1 MHPCR
6 LLLIVPLLLAGC
18 GRSAS
23 TYTQAVAN
31 AVKSEPNVVAF
42 EKLYPGSEHFIS
54 YFTGRHGTPRWN
66 SKALIHGRYVL
77 TMQFD
82 VSIDSSGTQVTAAS
96 APQFYLVEVS
106 SVTTSPGGQT
116 SVSYNGGSQRQF
128 GVEEWKTL
136 EASGGDLSS
145 LGAEVK
151 RDQPVPNLA
160 AHRKGA

>member
-6 LLLIVPLLLAGC
+6 LTLIIPLLVAGC
-18 GRSAS
+18 GRSGA
-23 TYTQAVAN
+23 TYNQAVAS
-31 AVKSEPNVVAF
+31 AVSSEPYVVAF
-42 EKLYPGSEHFIS
+42 DKLYPGSEHLIS
-54 YFTGRHGTPRWN
+54 YFAGQHGTPQWN

-96 APQFYLVEVS
+96 PPQFHLVEVS
-106 SVTTSPGGQT
+106 GVTTSPGGQT
-116 SVSYNGGSQRQF
+116 SISYDGAFQRQF
-128 GVEEWKTL
+128 GIQEWKTL

-145 LGAEVK
+145 LGIEVK

-160 AHRKGA
+160 AHWKGA